1 MTVEPWE
8 LLFAA
13 SAALAV
19 GVIAGLFGVGGNF
32 LIVPLLSLI
41 GIPMPDAVG
50 SAACQ
55 ALGPATTSLLY
66 RRIHFEDL
74 RLPIMLTGGLLLGV
88 FVGARLLHL
97 MALAA
102 ESAGSQQSSNW
113 MPDLVV
119 LGTYFLI
126 LLGLGA
132 LSLWDTHRPAH
143 LPRPHLQLGTWALP
157 PHVHNP
163 EFDAGKTSLTM
174 LCWFGL
180 LVGFISGLLGISGGL
195 LVVPGLIYLF
205 AMKTRRAITLSMI
218 IVWIVAFQST
228 LAHAWH
234 HHVRLEYVVCLLLG
248 GTVGARI
255 GSQLNARMP
264 GRNLRRGFGWLLI
277 CSAVFVL
284 LRIVALFVW

>member
-1 MTVEPWE
+1 VSVQPWE

-19 GVIAGLFGVGGNF
+19 GVVAGLFGVGGNF

-41 GIPMPDAVG
+41 GIPMPEAVG

-55 ALGPATTSLLY
+55 ALGPATTGLLF
-66 RRIHFEDL
+66 RRIHRDDC
-74 RLPIMLTGGLLLGV
+74 RLPVMLTGGLFLGV
-88 FVGARLLHL
+88 VVGAHTLHL
-97 MALAA
+97 IAHTQ
-102 ESAGSQQSSNW
+102 EETPPPTSS
-113 MPDLVV
+113 PSTADLVV
-119 LGTYFLI
+119 LGTYFVI
-126 LLGLGA
+126 LLGLGS
-132 LSLWDTHRPAH
+132 LSLWDTHRPPH
-143 LPRPHLQLGTWALP
+143 LARPHLQLDRWPLP
-157 PHVHNP
+157 PRVHVP
-163 EFDAGKTSLTM
+163 EFAPGRTSLTA

-180 LVGFISGLLGISGGL
+180 AVGFISGLLGISGGL

-218 IVWIVAFQST
+218 IVWIVALQST

-248 GTVGARI
+248 GTIGARI

-264 GRNLRRGFGWLLI
+264 GRNLRRGFGWLLV
-277 CSAVFVL
+277 CS
-284 LRIVALFVW
+284 ALFVLVRILLLYL

>member
-1 MTVEPWE
+1 MQPWE

-19 GVIAGLFGVGGNF
+19 GVVAGLYGVGGNF

-41 GIPMPDAVG
+41 GIPMSDAVG

-66 RRIHFEDL
+66 RRIHRNDL
-74 RLPIMLTGGLLLGV
+74 RLPVLLTGGLFLGV
-88 FVGARLLHL
+88 IVGAHVLHL
-97 MALAA
+97 IAGTQ
-102 ESAGSQQSSNW
+102 EQSGPGDSATTTA
-113 MPDLVV
+113 DLVV
-119 LGTYFLI
+119 LGMYFLI
-126 LLGLGA
+126 LLGLGS

-143 LPRPHLQLGTWALP
+143 LPRPHLQLAEWPLP
-157 PHVHNP
+157 PRVHIAELAP
-163 EFDAGKTSLTM
+163 GRTSLTT

-264 GRNLRRGFGWLLI
+264 GRDLRRGFGWLLI
-277 CSAVFVL
+277 CSALFVM
-284 LRIVALFVW
+284 LRIFALFL

>member
-1 MTVEPWE
+1 MGVQPWE

-32 LIVPLLSLI
+32 LIVPILSLI
-41 GIPMPDAVG
+41 GVPMSEAVG

-55 ALGPATTSLLY
+55 ALGPATTALLY
-66 RRIHFEDL
+66 RRIHKRDF
-74 RLPIMLTGGLLLGV
+74 RLPVMLTGGLLLGV
-88 FVGARLLHL
+88 FLGAHTLHRI
-97 MALAA
+97 AQTPADA
-102 ESAGSQQSSNW
+102 PPQGASPPTA
-113 MPDLVV
+113 DLVV

-126 LLGLGA
+126 LLGLGG
-132 LSLWDTHRPAH
+132 LSLWDTHRPRH
-143 LPRPHLQLGTWALP
+143 LPRPHLHLGAWPLP
-157 PHVHNP
+157 PRVHVP
-163 EFDAGKTSLTM
+163 EFAPGRTSLTT
-174 LCWFGL
+174 LGWFGL

-205 AMKTRRAITLSMI
+205 AMETRRAITLSMI
-218 IVWIVAFQST
+218 IVWIVACQST

-234 HHVRLEYVVCLLLG
+234 HHVRLEYVVCFLLG

-264 GRNLRRGFGWLLI
+264 GHNLRRGFGWLLI
-277 CSAVFVL
+277 CSALFVL
-284 LRIVALFVW
+284 LRILALYL